1 MLAKAEKT
9 CYYVIKDNKKEMA
22 KKCYS
27 KKITQKQSGENKLI

>member
-1 MLAKAEKT
+1 M

-27 KKITQKQSGENKLI
+27 KKITPKQLGENKLI